1 MTHAEMLR
9 RLEEHHREIRTGL
22 ARIQGYC
29 ASGCADISSLSEARL
44 ELTRSS
50 RSRSAFV
57 SDVVIP
63 AILEDADLND
73 RAELSSFLV
82 AFTSKRLISDR
93 HIATWTDETIAAD
106 VEGYCA
112 AARTIWSM
120 MEEQMERETR
130 ILGSRLRRNL
140 VTCIPSL

>member
-1 MTHAEMLR
+1 MTHTEMLR
-9 RLEEHHREIRTGL
+9 RLEEYHREIRIGL

-29 ASGCADISSLSEARL
+29 ASGCADIYSLSKARL

-50 RSRSAFV
+50 RERSAFV
-57 SDVVIP
+57 SDVIMP
-63 AILEDADLND
+63 TILEDADLND
-73 RAELSSFLV
+73 RAELSDFLV

-93 HIATWTDETIAAD
+93 HIATWTDQTIAED

-112 AARTIWSM
+112 AASAIWSM
-120 MEEQMERETR
+120 MVEQMERETR

-140 VTCIPSL
+140 VACIPNQ